1 MKRWHYLLYVPIAF
15 ALTMLPATGET
26 TAEIGEIASRLESK
40 SVVRVSFTQAR
51 HMEILSKP
59 IVTEGRLVFAENHG
73 IAWLIEAPFQ
83 TQLALTET
91 HVTEWSGAEER
102 QRTPLSARPGL
113 ASLVSILVPLLA
125 VDLEKLRESFFVEGA
140 VTGSDWQAVLTP
152 RDAGMAEIIAAIDIS
167 GDSVVRE
174 LSVREKGGDWTHLL
188 FGEYVPTPDRLTVE
202 ELGYFAE

>member
-1 MKRWHYLLYVPIAF
+1 MKRWHYLLYIPIAF

-125 VDLEKLRESFFVEGA
+125 VDLEKLRES
-140 VTGSDWQAVLTP
+140 WK
-152 RDAGMAEIIAAIDIS
+152 
-167 GDSVVRE
+167 SVV
-174 LSVREKGGDWTHLL
+174 
-188 FGEYVPTPDRLTVE
+188 
-202 ELGYFAE
+202 